1 MGEECPAAG
10 AAPKAGKRARD
21 DGDLKRVAE
30 IVMVL
35 SAVGQVRR
43 GKEPTAAEKALVA
56 EARERLVVMC
66 EAVRPKELFSTEA
79 VRVVAEDLGLNRSKD
94 PALGFRP
101 PKMSIAEKLM
111 LTKKK
116 MEESK
121 ETNEHS
127 SVHSPLQYP
136 VPVGVK
142 SESRGTM
149 AYGASRFSQDKS
161 SMLTSSVGF
170 RNSLLS
176 SHVPVLASAAAN
188 LKQSQISDV
197 QAGANTIKHSS
208 GSLDR
213 ALPPEHNGLNAR
225 HKGPAY
231 LTRNQAENVP
241 QKIPTISSMQ
251 SPSVDAVARFSQPN
265 KMLDHTLIKYEGIA
279 DVNAHQSALQMKN
292 QEIKPSMV
300 QAGQG
305 DLHIAHQPSQGLACV
320 PTPLY
325 TNHNDISKSVQ
336 RILQSKVLDHPSW
349 IPPSSDYMNASLNC
363 QICKNVIS
371 DTESLLV
378 CDACEKGNHLK
389 CLQSYGSKG
398 IPKAEWH
405 CPSCLAS
412 SNGKTLPPKYGKVA
426 RAPVAAP
433 KSAPNASINAA
444 FKKTEDLDSKSCQQ
458 KALSKSNPNVCQHS
472 NSSNLGGSHH
482 ESISDSTGIC
492 AEKDLRT
499 NGVKKDNVTCNA
511 IGGNLLEETNGS
523 VCTNSDKPCEDHN
536 HIKNDSSALANTKE
550 ATVPVLES
558 DTEEQ
563 NSCERSQSLV
573 GENNDFS
580 KAAVAQGSDQDLPS
594 NASGSGNYLQE
605 NTTPPTSEPEGHD
618 EKKPIECIDASS
630 IRVVSEGSLQLTTDE
645 SKGSVS

>member
-35 SAVGQVRR
+35 SAIGQVRG

-121 ETNEHS
+121 EINEHS
-127 SVHSPLQYP
+127 SVHSPLRYP

-142 SESRGTM
+142 AESRGTM

-161 SMLTSSVGF
+161 SMLTSSGGF
-170 RNSLLS
+170 RSSLPS
-176 SHVPVLASAAAN
+176 SHVPVLASAAPN
-188 LKQSQISDV
+188 LKQSQINDV
-197 QAGANTIKHSS
+197 QAAANTIKYSS

-213 ALPPEHNGLNAR
+213 ALPPEHNG
-225 HKGPAY
+225 PAY
-231 LTRNQAENVP
+231 LTRDQVENVH

-251 SPSVDAVARFSQPN
+251 SPSIDAVARFSQPN

-279 DVNAHQSALQMKN
+279 DVNTNQSALQMTN

-300 QAGQG
+300 QAGQRG
-305 DLHIAHQPSQGLACV
+305 LHIAHQPSQGLAFV

-325 TNHNDISKSVQ
+325 TNHNDITKSVQ
-336 RILQSKVLDHPSW
+336 RILQSKVLDRPNW

-412 SNGKTLPPKYGKVA
+412 SNGKTLPPKYGKVT

-444 FKKTEDLDSKSCQQ
+444 FRKTEDLDPKSCQQ
-458 KALSKSNPNVCQHS
+458 KALSKRNSNVSQHS
-472 NSSNLGGSHH
+472 NSSNFGGSHH

-492 AEKDLRT
+492 AEKDLMT
-499 NGVKKDNVTCNA
+499 NGVKRDNVTCNA
-511 IGGNLLEETNGS
+511 IGGNHLEETNGS

-550 ATVPVLES
+550 ATVPILES
-558 DTEEQ
+558 NSMAQ
-563 NSCERSQSLV
+563 NSCEHSQSLI

-580 KAAVAQGSDQDLPS
+580 KETVAQGSDQDLPS
-594 NASGSGNYLQE
+594 NSSVSRNYLQE
-605 NTTPPTSEPEGHD
+605 NTTPLTSESEGHD
-618 EKKPIECIDASS
+618 EKKPIECIDASN
-630 IRVVSEGSLQLTTDE
+630 IRVVSQGSLQVTTDE